1 MQDKLKCYEEA
12 LAIDPGSKLFF
23 PLAKL
28 YLDNEQIEKAEEVL
42 KSGLERYPEHL
53 EARLLLANIYFL
65 RGQEKEG
72 EKICVDMFSLLKKNM
87 FFWSVLERFFDREG
101 DVDLALA
108 FRFLALHAKG
118 EELTWSKV
126 LKAGIL
132 ALEKEDSSAQ
142 RSECSRVETGQLRDR
157 EIDDD
162 KQIGIP
168 HDEEPA
174 DQIVAQSEVGVLVDA
189 DREIREIDEEFDDVE
204 EVKDLNF
211 EQEARTR
218 SLADLLFEQE
228 EYAKALDIYEEL
240 WRASLPGTER
250 KDLENRIK
258 EIKELLAD
266 GESSPEQKLAV
277 ESDSSDS
284 NEEAISEKNDGQDEV
299 IDFLS
304 RLAERLEARAA
315 AF

>member
-1 MQDKLKCYEEA
+1 MQNKLKCYEEA
-12 LAIDPGSKLFF
+12 LALDPGSKLFF

-28 YLDNEQIEKAEEVL
+28 YLDNEQIEKAEDVL

-65 RGQEKEG
+65 RGQEEEG
-72 EKICVDMFSLLKKNM
+72 ERICVDMFSLLKKNI
-87 FFWSVLERFFDREG
+87 FFWSVLERFFGREG
-101 DVDLALA
+101 DVDLSLA
-108 FRFLALHAKG
+108 FRFLALHSKG
-118 EELTWSKV
+118 EELTWGRV

-132 ALEKEDSSAQ
+132 ALEKEDSSTQ
-142 RSECSRVETGQLRDR
+142 SSECTRIETGQLRDR
-157 EIDDD
+157 EIDDE
-162 KQIGIP
+162 KQTEVP

-174 DQIVAQSEVGVLVDA
+174 GQIVAQSEAGVLVA
-189 DREIREIDEEFDDVE
+189 DRETEGIDEECDEVETVE
-204 EVKDLNF
+204 ELNF
-211 EQEARTR
+211 EQDARTR

-258 EIKELLAD
+258 EIKELLA
-266 GESSPEQKLAV
+266 GEENSHGQKPAV
-277 ESDSSDS
+277 ENDG
-284 NEEAISEKNDGQDEV
+284 NEEAISEENDGQNEV
-299 IDFLS
+299 VDFLS
-304 RLAERLEARAA
+304 RLAERLEARAV